1 MIDFQPG
8 QEQQEI
14 VRMAR
19 RFSENEVKPVA
30 AMYDEKEEFP
40 WELVEKAYAAG
51 LLHTVIP
58 EKYGGQ
64 GLDTLTTAMVT
75 EEIATGCAAVGL
87 TFMAVSA
94 LYPLV
99 VAGTE
104 EQKERLLKPFCAAPT
119 LGAICATEPQYGS
132 DFASIQ
138 ASAVRDGDSYI
149 INGTKS
155 FITNGG
161 VASLYLVYA
170 RTDKTKRAEG
180 ISAFIVPGD
189 APGLSVGK
197 KEKKMGLR
205 ASQTAE
211 LHFEEVRVPVG
222 NLVGGEGEGFKLATV
237 FFNHS
242 RPLIGSLCLG
252 LGRAALE
259 AAVNYAKERVQ
270 FGKPIAHHQSI
281 QNMLADMAMQVDA
294 ARLLVWRAAW
304 LLDQGQRRP
313 LEASMAKCFAADM
326 AMQVTTDAVQVF
338 GGYGYIRDYPVEK
351 YMRDAKVMQ
360 IYEGTNQIQRMVMAH
375 ELTR

>member
-75 EEIATGCAAVGL
+75 EEIAAGCAAVGL

-104 EQKERLLKPFCAAPT
+104 EQKERLLKPFCTAPT
-119 LGAICATEPQYGS
+119 LGALCATEPQYGS

-161 VASLYLVYA
+161 VVGLYLVYA

-211 LHFEEVRVPVG
+211 LHFEEVRVPGG

-242 RPLIGSLCLG
+242 RSLIGSLCLG

-294 ARLLVWRAAW
+294 ARLLVW
-304 LLDQGQRRP
+304 GGRRGYWTRG
-313 LEASMAKCFAADM
+313 S
-326 AMQVTTDAVQVF
+326 
-338 GGYGYIRDYPVEK
+338 GGRWKPPWPSAL
-351 YMRDAKVMQ
+351 RR
-360 IYEGTNQIQRMVMAH
+360 TWPCR
-375 ELTR
+375 